1 MANIGG
7 REPYLPVKVTWNL
20 SWITRMWK
28 ILLYEVPRRKYSR
41 NKPSKLGEIGN
52 SGAISTY
59 FTKRS
64 EVYFYPIS
72 IVSRT

>member
-1 MANIGG
+1 
-7 REPYLPVKVTWNL
+7 
-20 SWITRMWK
+20 MWK

-41 NKPSKLGEIGN
+41 NTVEINRASLPAVGRLGEIGN

-64 EVYFYPIS
+64 EVYFNLIS
-72 IVSRT
+72 TVSRLPALGRYFVLGT